1 MIPVSSTVVKVVN
14 KAKKVKKALKKMKD
28 DDERGSRPANTSSFM
43 LSSSA
48 YAIAFAGSTIAS
60 PPS

>member
-1 MIPVSSTVVKVVN
+1 VLKVVN

-28 DDERGSRPANTSSFM
+28 DDERGARPSNTSSFM

-48 YAIAFAGSTIAS
+48 SAIAFPGSTIAS

>member
-28 DDERGSRPANTSSFM
+28 DDERGARPSNTSSFM

-48 YAIAFAGSTIAS
+48 STIAFAGSTIAS